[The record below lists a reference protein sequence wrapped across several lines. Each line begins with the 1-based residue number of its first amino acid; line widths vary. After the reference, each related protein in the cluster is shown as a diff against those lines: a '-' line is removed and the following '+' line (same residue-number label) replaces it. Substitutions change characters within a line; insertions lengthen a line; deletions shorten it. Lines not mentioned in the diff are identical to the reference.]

1 LVIEKVVGK
10 EIIFGIFEEVAIIIP
25 FSASG
30 KFGIVVA

>member
-10 EIIFGIFEEVAIIIP
+10 EVIFGIFEGVAIIVL

-30 KFGIVVA
+30 KFGIMVA